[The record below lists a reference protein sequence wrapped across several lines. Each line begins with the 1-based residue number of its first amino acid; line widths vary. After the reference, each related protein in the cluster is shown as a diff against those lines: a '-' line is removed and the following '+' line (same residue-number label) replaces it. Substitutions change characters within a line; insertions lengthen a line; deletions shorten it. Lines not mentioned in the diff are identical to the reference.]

1 MKKVAYTSFANK
13 ASKVV
18 VESTGLKDSWG
29 KAVWAD
35 ANGNAYE
42 VSYARLTK
50 VYAAI
55 PRGVSVTEGIEKGFF
70 K

>member
-1 MKKVAYTSFANK
+1 MKKVAYTSFANN

-35 ANGNAYE
+35 ENGNAYE
-42 VSYARLTK
+42 VKCAKIVK

-55 PRGVSVTEGIEKGFF
+55 PRGVTVTEGIEKGFF